1 MAKLV
6 LVLAAICGLTGVAAG
21 ALGDHSLQT
30 YLEENQI
37 IDVEKPRERLEI
49 GVRYQM
55 FHAVALLGIGA
66 LLLASDRGRAAA
78 MISAFFFL
86 AGIVAF
92 SGTLYALAFTQ
103 NEALAIIVPF
113 GGTAFLVG
121 WGALI
126 IAGLQ
131 ARPHGM
137 GADE

>member
-1 MAKLV
+1 LV

-21 ALGDHSLQT
+21 ALGDHWLQN
-30 YLEENQI
+30 YLEANQI
-37 IDVEKPRERLEI
+37 TDVAEPRERLEI

-55 FHAVALLGIGA
+55 YHAVALLGVGV
-66 LLLASDRGRAAA
+66 LLLASDRGRVAA
-78 MISAFFFL
+78 MVSAVFFF
-86 AGIVAF
+86 AGILAF

-103 NEALAIIVPF
+103 NGSLAIIVPF
-113 GGTAFLVG
+113 GGMAFLVG

-137 GADE
+137 GDE